1 MKSKVI
7 ASLILLL
14 CLGLSF
20 SGVLVTANPGSN
32 TVNLNLHK
40 DTSVGVVNTKGTA
53 GQIFNTTASWSGATQ
68 ENSSEVAATGA
79 WSVYFYLYPTLAGT
93 LTFSGIMTVIPFI
106 KANDT
111 VVDVTLITTLNKISV
126 AGVSTLISTKS
137 NVSSVA
143 LDLAYAEKPSPHSA
157 ISTTVASGFTLEL
170 NITLAASASN
180 LNYSVGYDT
189 AVVNSRI
196 TLVAEDVV
204 TTSLSSDFQTYKRD
218 DAACL
223 TATVTDV
230 FGGYDIASSP
240 SVLFTNPLG
249 LGYTLAA
256 SSYGDTQYSN
266 TYTYTISKLSVVGLA
281 GTWTPTITTTDRS
294 GNSFTS
300 SYSFVVTTEP
310 GARNWDPDIAPTS
323 WTGSPSGDV
332 NLVVVG
338 LIVTV
343 CGLLL
348 WYGTKKPRR
357 KR

>member
-1 MKSKVI
+1 MKVKSKVI
-7 ASLILLL
+7 AFLILLL
-14 CLGLSF
+14 CLGLS
-20 SGVLVTANPGSN
+20 SSVLVVASPGSN
-32 TVNLNLHK
+32 TVTLNLHK
-40 DTSVGVVNTKGTA
+40 DSSVGVVNTKSTA

-68 ENSSEVAATGA
+68 ENSSEVAAAGV

-93 LTFSGIMTVIPFI
+93 LTFNGIMTVIPFI

-126 AGVSTLISTKS
+126 AGASTLISTKT
-137 NVSSVA
+137 NASSVA
-143 LDLAYAEKPSPHSA
+143 LDLAYAEQPSPHSS

-170 NITLAASASN
+170 NITLADSASN

-189 AVVNSRI
+189 AAVNSRI

-204 TTSLSSDFQTYKRD
+204 TTSLSSDFQTYERD

-230 FGGYDIASSP
+230 FGGYDIASST
-240 SVLFTNPLG
+240 VLFANPLG

-266 TYTYTISKLSVVGLA
+266 TYVYTISKLSVVGQA
-281 GTWTPTITTTDRS
+281 GTWTPTGTTTDRS

-300 SYSFVVTTEP
+300 SYSFIVTTEP
-310 GARNWDPDIAPTS
+310 GARNWDPDLPPLS
-323 WTGSPSGDV
+323 FTGTPSGDAS
-332 NLVVVG
+332 VVVVV
-338 LIVTV
+338 IVAI

-348 WYGTKKPRR
+348 WYGTKKPKRR
-357 KR
+357 R